1 MSKLLVKER
10 DVVVPGEDIVEGMDY
25 LPSKGTYREGDK
37 IVASQLGLVR
47 IDGKVIKVIPLS
59 GKYSPKRGDTVIG
72 KVIDV
77 LMSGWR
83 IDMDGAYSAMLGLKE
98 ATSSFIARGADLTKY
113 YDIGDYIAV
122 NITNVTSQKLIDVS
136 MRGPGLRKLEGGCFI
151 EVNTSKVPR
160 IIGKQGSMISMIKQ
174 ATDCRVIVGQNG
186 IVWISGTPEMEA
198 IVIDVIKK
206 IAKEAHV
213 PGLTDTIQKYLDKK
227 VPKKKPVEPKAVA
240 TEAEEES
247 KKDSSTKEEIK
258 DTKEKENTPSKEEK
272 K

>member
-25 LPSKGTYREGDK
+25 LPSRGTYRAGEK

-47 IDGKVIKVIPLS
+47 VDGKVIKVIPLS
-59 GKYSPKRGDTVIG
+59 GKYAPKRGDTVIG
-72 KVIDV
+72 KVIDI

-83 IDMDGAYSAMLGLKE
+83 IDIDSAYSAMLGLKE

-113 YDIGDYIAV
+113 YDIGEYIAV

-174 ATDCRVIVGQNG
+174 ATDCRIIVGQNG
-186 IVWISGTPEMEA
+186 VVWISGTPEMEA
-198 IVIDVIKK
+198 IAIDVINK
-206 IAKEAHV
+206 IAKEAHI

-227 VPKKKPVEPKAVA
+227 VPKKKVVEPKA
-240 TEAEEES
+240 EEQE
-247 KKDSSTKEEIK
+247 KKPEVK
-258 DTKEKENTPSKEEK
+258 DTKEKKETPSKEEK

>member
-1 MSKLLVKER
+1 MIGGKNKMSKLLVKER

-59 GKYSPKRGDTVIG
+59 GKYAPKRGDTVIG

-83 IDMDGAYSAMLGLKE
+83 IDIDSAYSAMLGLKE

-113 YDIGDYIAV
+113 YDIGEYIAV

-198 IVIDVIKK
+198 IAIDVIKK
-206 IAKEAHV
+206 IAKEAHI
-213 PGLTDTIQKYLDKK
+213 PGLTDTIQTYLDKK
-227 VPKKKPVEPKAVA
+227 VPKKKIVEPKA
-240 TEAEEES
+240 EEQE
-247 KKDSSTKEEIK
+247 KKPEVK
-258 DTKEKENTPSKEEK
+258 DTEEKKETPSKEEK